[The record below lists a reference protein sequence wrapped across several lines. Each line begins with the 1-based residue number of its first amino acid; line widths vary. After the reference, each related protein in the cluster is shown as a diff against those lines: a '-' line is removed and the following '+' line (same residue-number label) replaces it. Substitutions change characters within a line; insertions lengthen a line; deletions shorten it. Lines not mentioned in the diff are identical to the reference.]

1 MIIILDAEKD
11 TYVSNIKTKKN
22 DGSKSNVGQAATL
35 DLFKLYNENKNA
47 KSWAAFKFTTGT
59 TISDGSILV
68 LTDANGVTK
77 TFEFDTEA
85 NNITA
90 GRIRIGINGQA
101 NNSQYASTIAAAINA
116 VDDLDISA
124 YNNSNNELILK
135 QNKAGLSGDTTFTI
149 PTNMVHVGT
158 TNTNTITK
166 FARIDFSAALLKFD
180 LKSFKA
186 NWGIGDNLANEG
198 AFNNLVANLVLKDVS
213 TGIAKPKNFQLSAFK
228 LLKSFEEGVGKDT
241 VHFSDADVCNFQKI
255 NDDSTNNEWNVADYI
270 TNHSSGDIE
279 SLDDAND
286 FVDPTATFTLG
297 NEDLSL
303 DITEYVKDQIIMG
316 TPDDKGILLKFPDSF
331 LFNNKSYFA
340 KRFGSRHLL
349 NKKLSPQL
357 QIKIPDSSFHIPSNS
372 FQKERFLG
380 KQEKI
385 YLYNSN
391 SGNYTT
397 SFNKPN
403 VRCNLKFRIKSS
415 DENTTLINDNATSD
429 VTNFSGTTLAGIKET
444 SINLD
449 RFSSIISPLIKNSI
463 LKTKA
468 FWYWLDEA
476 DPDKLISAGSFVI
489 GKRYKI
495 NTSTDTNFV
504 AIGAADNNIG
514 TIFTATGAG
523 SGSNNAYE
531 LVEYQVQSQDI
542 NFNTSEK
549 SLEVDFKNLISV
561 ISVDENDVIANNS
574 VYSLKVYFTDTRK
587 EYDAVKVPFQL
598 PSENIGNVRYSVID
612 VETEK
617 TLINY
622 DDNATLMFYD
632 GEKYVFDLFVPK
644 MFKNMR
650 INFKFKY
657 KDIITDT
664 DKFIFNEKYSIRIV

>member
-47 KSWAAFKFTTGT
+47 KSWAAFKFTDNT

-68 LTDANGVTK
+68 LTDSLGVTK
-77 TFEFDTEA
+77 TFEFDTDA
-85 NNITA
+85 DTITA

-101 NNSQYASTIAAAINA
+101 TNAQYAATIAAAINA

-135 QNKAGLSGDTTFTI
+135 QNKAGAPGDTSFTI

-158 TNTNTITK
+158 TSTNSVTS
-166 FARIDFSAALLKFD
+166 FARIDYSAALVKFD
-180 LKSFKA
+180 LASFKS
-186 NWGIGDNLANEG
+186 NWSIGNSLEG
-198 AFNNLVANLVLKDVS
+198 AFGNLVAKLILKDVS
-213 TGIAKPKNFQLSAFK
+213 TGISKPKNFQLSAFK
-228 LLKSFEEGVGKDT
+228 LLKDFEEGVGKDT
-241 VHFSDADVCNFQKI
+241 IHFSDFDICNFQKI

-270 TNHSSGDIE
+270 TKHSSGDIA
-279 SLDDAND
+279 SLDDANN

-297 NEDLSL
+297 DEDLVL
-303 DITEYVKDQIIMG
+303 DITEYVKDQIVMG
-316 TPDDKGILLKFPDSF
+316 APNDKGILLNFPDSF
-331 LFNNKSYFA
+331 LFDNKSYFA

-349 NKKLSPQL
+349 NKKLAPQL
-357 QIKIPDSSFHIPSNS
+357 QIKIPDASFHIPSNS
-372 FQKERFLG
+372 SHKERFLG
-380 KQEKI
+380 KIEKI

-403 VRCNLKFRIKSS
+403 NRCSLKFRVKSN
-415 DENTTLINDNATSD
+415 DENTTFVNDNTTSD
-429 VTNFSGTTLAGIKET
+429 VLNFSGTTLSGIKET

-449 RFSSIISPLIKNSI
+449 RYSATILPLIKDNK

-476 DPDKLISAGSFVI
+476 DPNKLISAGSFVV

-495 NTSTDTNFV
+495 NTSTNTNFV
-504 AIGAADNNIG
+504 LIGSADNDVG
-514 TIFTATGAG
+514 TIFTATGVG
-523 SGSNNAYE
+523 SGDNNAYE
-531 LVEYQVQSQDI
+531 LVEYQIQKQDI
-542 NFNTSEK
+542 VFNTSEK
-549 SLEVDFKNLISV
+549 SLEIDFKNLITV
-561 ISVDENDVIANNS
+561 ISTDENDVVANDS
-574 VYSLKVYFTDTRK
+574 VYSLKVHFNDTRK
-587 EYDAVKVPFQL
+587 EYDAVKLPYQL
-598 PSENIGNVRYSVID
+598 LSENIGNIKYSVID
-612 VETEK
+612 VETGK
-617 TLINY
+617 TLIDY

-657 KDIITDT
+657 KDITTNT
-664 DKFIFNEKYSIRIV
+664 DKFMFNEKYSIRIV

>member
-1 MIIILDAEKD
+1 
-11 TYVSNIKTKKN
+11 
-22 DGSKSNVGQAATL
+22 
-35 DLFKLYNENKNA
+35 
-47 KSWAAFKFTTGT
+47 
-59 TISDGSILV
+59 
-68 LTDANGVTK
+68 
-77 TFEFDTEA
+77 
-85 NNITA
+85 
-90 GRIRIGINGQA
+90 
-101 NNSQYASTIAAAINA
+101 
-116 VDDLDISA
+116 
-124 YNNSNNELILK
+124 
-135 QNKAGLSGDTTFTI
+135 
-149 PTNMVHVGT
+149 MVHVGT

-180 LKSFKA
+180 LKSFKT

-198 AFNNLVANLVLKDVS
+198 AFNNLVANLILKDVS
-213 TGIAKPKNFQLSAFK
+213 TGIVKPKNFQLSAFK
-228 LLKSFEEGVGKDT
+228 LLKNFEEGDGKDT

-286 FVDPTATFTLG
+286 LVDPTATFTLG

-612 VETEK
+612 VETGK
-617 TLINY
+617 TLIDY